1 MTGSLVEN
9 LIEARAALLE
19 VWDLVHP
26 DPDAHDCDGSCDAYH
41 DALRAVTRAA
51 ENVGIPVGEFA
62 LAAGTYLG
70 RKREA
75 RERSR
80 R

>member
-1 MTGSLVEN
+1 MSLVSE

-26 DPDAHDCDGSCDAYH
+26 DPDAFECDGSCDAYH

-51 ENVGIPVGEFA
+51 ETVGIPVAEFA
-62 LAAGTYLG
+62 IAAGHRLEG
-70 RKREA
+70 RRTA
-75 RERSR
+75 
-80 R
+80 